1 VTEHRCLYCGCD
13 RLTAARED
21 VELGSVIICG
31 GCSSLMVV
39 DVEMVEGEDM
49 TLEIE
54 HRSPTVPLG
63 RAYLRRLTSE
73 ESRAAHA
80 DPEIRAILDAYHLV
94 TLEQAGATKPRK
106 KARSL
111 RSLRPGEE
119 YTPGP
124 ITIRGP
130 DAR

>member
-1 VTEHRCLYCGCD
+1 VTEHRCLYCGGE

-21 VELGSVIICG
+21 VERGSVVICG
-31 GCSSLMVV
+31 ACSSLMIV
-39 DVEMVEGEDM
+39 DVRMAGRPGHPALYGEVE
-49 TLEIE
+49 
-54 HRSPTVPLG
+54 P
-63 RAYLRRLTSE
+63 YLRRLTSE

-80 DPEIRAILDAYHLV
+80 DPEIRAILDAYLLA

-124 ITIRGP
+124 MTIRGP